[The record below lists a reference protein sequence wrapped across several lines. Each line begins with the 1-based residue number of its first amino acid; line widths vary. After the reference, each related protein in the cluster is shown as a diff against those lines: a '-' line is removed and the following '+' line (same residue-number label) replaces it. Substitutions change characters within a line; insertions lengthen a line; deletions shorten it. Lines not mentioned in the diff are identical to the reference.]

1 MPGEEKDDA
10 PTKRKQEG
18 ITVYL
23 RMRPTKHPSKFYD
36 VGDNEGRGQ
45 SLRWDIPAD
54 AVTKDG
60 EYINNTKTQWA
71 FKFDQ
76 VLPMDISQAQVFD
89 RVGKHVVQN
98 ALDGYNSTVFAYGQT
113 GSGKTFTI
121 TGGSE
126 RYEDRGIIPRALS
139 MIFQA
144 FRERSDCSWS
154 AHVSYMEIYNEQG
167 FDLLNESSGAKNL
180 QDLPRVRM
188 MEDEHGNFHLRNLS
202 MHRATSEEEALNLL
216 FLGDTNRAISETA
229 MNQASSRSHCLF
241 TVFLECRGAGGSD
254 KVRRSKLHLVD
265 LAGSERVHK
274 TKSDGITLNEAKY
287 INTSLFYL
295 EMVIV
300 ALNEKSKKAR
310 DHIPY
315 RNSMMTSVLRDSLGG
330 NCRTVMIAT
339 CSAEKPQ
346 TEESISTCRFA
357 QRVAL
362 VKNDAVLNEE
372 TDPSVTIARLKSE
385 VSTLRAEIG
394 YLKGEAGEGDEL
406 TDAERNELHSACE
419 VYVKSRDPDETL
431 RVAPLTLTRIRDCFA
446 LLKNMVLQA
455 MASGGSN
462 GDGSTDEQLKATL
475 KERDDEIAIL
485 VNMVRQAR
493 GGGTAPTPSIASEAK
508 EFSPPSSEKK
518 PVARRL
524 DPREQLA
531 EDRARMKHRLPD
543 EVAGVSIYVED
554 AEIRDDPKQAWL
566 YFREKCR
573 IAHVLEDNKRV
584 LKEKYTEAKAC
595 GEKVNATRKAIAYLK
610 QSIEAI
616 RRERAIEGVVNEDD
630 LQKADPEEQRKIDAI
645 AQEKDVYKT
654 NFESLRRLKTEIEH
668 VQRMLE
674 SGRKK
679 LQKEYDEWYA
689 HVLRRGHNKQP
700 TNAWATPPASPAAA
714 PKEEDDNEDVR
725 AFYAAKAE
733 LEALR
738 AKQ

>member
-1 MPGEEKDDA
+1 MPDDTKDDG
-10 PTKRKQEG
+10 PKQKQEG

-23 RMRPTKHPSKFYD
+23 RMRPTKQPSKYYD
-36 VGDNEGRGQ
+36 VGANEGKGQ
-45 SLRWDIPAD
+45 SLKWDIPAD
-54 AVTKDG
+54 QITKDG
-60 EYINNTKTQWA
+60 IHINNTKSKWA

-76 VLPMDISQAQVFD
+76 VLPMDIGQAQVFE
-89 RVGKHVVQN
+89 RVGKNVVQN

-121 TGGSE
+121 TGGTE
-126 RYEDRGIIPRALS
+126 KYEDRGIIPRALS
-139 MIFQA
+139 MIFA
-144 FRERSDCSWS
+144 SFRSQPNVQWS

-167 FDLLNESSGAKNL
+167 FDLLNESAGSSAK
-180 QDLPRVRM
+180 DLPRVKM

-241 TVFLECRGAGGSD
+241 TVFLEARGVGGSD

-300 ALNEKSKKAR
+300 ALNEKNKKAR

-330 NCRTVMIAT
+330 NCRTVMVAT
-339 CSAEKPQ
+339 CSAESKQ

-385 VSTLRAEIG
+385 VATLKAAVG

-406 TDAERNELHSACE
+406 TDLERTELSSACE
-419 VYVKSRDPDETL
+419 VYVQSRVAEDEL
-431 RVAPLTLTRIRDCFA
+431 QVAPLTLTRIRDCFA
-446 LLKNMVLQA
+446 ILKNMVLQA
-455 MASGGSN
+455 LASGS
-462 GDGSTDEQLKATL
+462 STGPGDEQLQATL
-475 KERDDEIAIL
+475 KERDNEIAIL

-493 GGGTAPTPSIASEAK
+493 GGGTAPTPSQAEAK
-508 EFSPPSSEKK
+508 EFSSPASQEKEVS
-518 PVARRL
+518 PIRRL
-524 DPREQLA
+524 DPREQMA

-543 EVAGVSIYVED
+543 DVGGVSIYVED
-554 AEIRDDPKQAWL
+554 DEIRDDPKQAYL
-566 YFREKCR
+566 YFREHSQV
-573 IAHVLEDNKRV
+573 AQNMEENKRL
-584 LKEKYTEAKAC
+584 LKEKYTEAKGC

-610 QSIEAI
+610 QSIEQI
-616 RRERAIEGVVNEDD
+616 RRERAIESMDEDF
-630 LQKADPEEQRKIDAI
+630 QKTDPEEQRKIDAI
-645 AQEKDVYKT
+645 SAEKDVYKQ
-654 NFESLRRLKTEIEH
+654 NFESLRRLKTEIETI
-668 VQRMLE
+668 QRMLE
-674 SGRKK
+674 SGRVK
-679 LQKEYDEWYA
+679 LQKEFDEWYA
-689 HVLRRGHNKQP
+689 HVLRRGHARP
-700 TNAWATPPASPAAA
+700 RGGAWATPPATPSE
-714 PKEEDDNEDVR
+714 PKEDDNEDVR